1 MSKKKIFITVLL
13 VLAGLSIIMVISE
26 RKTHFVSKFLDNVI
40 ADNKNHYLSCDQLPR
55 TDQVDK
61 TVREHKDTV
70 EQIVKEVGKRYR
82 DTEITPVWKDNTVTD
97 GESFYISFS
106 WGEPYPEC
114 QNTGKGDIEI
124 MYPGH
129 QDRVI
134 IEKIINGDKFFGI
147 PYRLRN
153 V

>member
-1 MSKKKIFITVLL
+1 MNKKKIFI
-13 VLAGLSIIMVISE
+13 SIITALILIVAVSVISE

-40 ADNKNHYLSCDQLPR
+40 ADNKNHYLSCDQLP
-55 TDQVDK
+55 TVEQVNK
-61 TVREHKDTV
+61 VVREHKDIV
-70 EQIVKEVGKRYR
+70 ERIVKEVGKRYR
-82 DTEITPVWKDNTVTD
+82 NTEVTPVWRDNTVTD

-106 WGEPYPEC
+106 WGESYPEC

-124 MYPGH
+124 MYPAH

-134 IEKIINGDKFFGI
+134 IEKIINGDTFFGI